1 MKNGTLGVA
10 VAVVLGA
17 ACAPTRP
24 QQTEFELTYYYL
36 KF

>member
-1 MKNGTLGVA
+1 MLRLLGVL
-10 VAVVLGA
+10 AVVGS

-24 QQTEFELTYYYL
+24 VGETEFELTYYYL